1 MKKNIFITR
10 PIPSIGIDY
19 LKKHKNFNVIVRKK
33 DSVISRRELLK
44 SVKGMDAVLSILT
57 DNIDSEVMD
66 AAGKQLKIVA
76 NYAVGFNNL
85 DVKAAQKR
93 NVILT
98 NTPAPELSDAV
109 ADHAIALMLA
119 LAHRIVE
126 ADRFTRAGKYHGW
139 GPTLLLGTDLH
150 KKTIGIIGFG
160 RIGQAVAKRAAGFDI
175 KVLYNSPRQ
184 ASKKTEKACNAKK
197 VSLETLLKQS
207 DFVSIHVPLLP
218 STKYLIKAKQ
228 LNMMKKTAFII
239 NTARGPIIKEKALLD
254 ALEAGK
260 IAGAGLDVYEC
271 EPLTHCDPRDHTYF
285 RKMDNVIMT
294 PHTASA
300 SMEARGSMSL
310 MAAKNI
316 AAVLKGKKPIN
327 PVFVN

>member
-1 MKKNIFITR
+1 MKKIFITR
-10 PIPSIGIDY
+10 PIPDSGIEY
-19 LKKHKNFNVIVRKK
+19 LKKQKNFEVIVRKK

-44 SVKGMDAVLSILT
+44 SVKGMDAILSILT
-57 DNIDSEVMD
+57 DKIDGEVLD
-66 AAGKQLKIVA
+66 AAGDQLKVVA

-85 DVKAAQKR
+85 DIKAAKKR

-126 ADRFTRAGKYHGW
+126 ADQFTRHGKYKGW
-139 GPTLLLGTDLH
+139 GPTLLMGTDLH
-150 KKTIGIIGFG
+150 KKTIGIIGMG

-175 KVLYNSPRQ
+175 KVLYSSPRR
-184 ASKKTEKACNAKK
+184 APKKVEKACNAKK
-197 VSLETLLKQS
+197 VPLNTLLKKS
-207 DFVSIHVPLLP
+207 DFITIHVPLLP

-228 LNMMKKTAFII
+228 LKMMKKTAFII
-239 NTARGPIIKEKALLD
+239 NTARGPIIKESALLD
-254 ALEAGK
+254 ALEKGW

-271 EPLTHCDPRDHTYF
+271 EPLTHCNPKDHTYF
-285 RKMDNVIMT
+285 RKMNNVIMT

-300 SMEARGSMSL
+300 SLEARGSMSL

-327 PVFVN
+327 PVFVS